1 MGSQRVGHDQAT
13 SLSLL
18 LIGKKGLGEKVWGN
32 ETAFLV
38 FTVCVLSH
46 VQLCTLPGFFDHGI
60 FQARVPEWPFPSPGD
75 LPDPGIEPTSPALQ
89 ADALPSEPPGKS
101 WENFSYTNGDL

>member
-1 MGSQRVGHDQAT
+1 MEDSDRLQSMGSKRVGHDQAT

-46 VQLCTLPGFFDHGI
+46 VQLCTLPGSSVHGI
-60 FQARVPEWPFPSPGD
+60 LQARILE
-75 LPDPGIEPTSPALQ
+75 
-89 ADALPSEPPGKS
+89 
-101 WENFSYTNGDL
+101 